1 MFEDSHLKT
10 QILSRPPAAIKAPP
24 GLLNCVDTSVLKDG
38 VGARI
43 SLGGEDG
50 EEVITVGRGEENQ
63 VSLHAQGVSRNHA
76 RVFQKNGQWMVE
88 DLGSTNGTRI
98 NNSKIAEKQSLSDG
112 DTVAFGRACYKFQL
126 NAAGATTGINIDLGA
141 SEKTMIMRPAQRTAS
156 ASTAAKPESAP
167 APAAPATPP
176 AHSTAS
182 AQDSAPKSPAPKSPA
197 PKSDGSSNAILWTVV
212 GAAFLVL
219 VVGGAKLLG
228 LF

>member
-1 MFEDSHLKT
+1 MSEDIDDKT

-24 GLLNCVDTSVLKDG
+24 ALLNCVDISVLKDG

-50 EEVITVGRGEENQ
+50 EDVITVGRDEENQ

-76 RVFQKNGQWMVE
+76 RIFQLSGQWMVE

-98 NNSKIAEKQSLSDG
+98 NNSKLEGKQSLSDG

-126 NAAGATTGINIDLGA
+126 NTAGTATGIDIDLGA
-141 SEKTMIMRPAQRTAS
+141 SDKTMIMRPVQRTAP
-156 ASTAAKPESAP
+156 AATAAKPESAF
-167 APAAPATPP
+167 APAAR
-176 AHSTAS
+176 STAR
-182 AQDSAPKSPAPKSPA
+182 AKAPTPKS
-197 PKSDGSSNAILWTVV
+197 GGGSNAILWIIVV
-212 GAAFLVL
+212 VAFLVL
-219 VVGGAKLLG
+219 VVGGAKLLD